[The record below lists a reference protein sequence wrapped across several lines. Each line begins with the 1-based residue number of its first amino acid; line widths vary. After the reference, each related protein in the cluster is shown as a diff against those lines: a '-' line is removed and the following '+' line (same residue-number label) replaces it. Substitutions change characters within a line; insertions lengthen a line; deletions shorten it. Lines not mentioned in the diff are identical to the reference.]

1 MSCGIATYI
10 KADLGVGAIDLISE
24 IISRKTK
31 VQYRLVRVIGD
42 TAFVVIGYILR
53 GTVGVG
59 TVVAAFLTGPT
70 VQLVRP
76 SIERILDIFL
86 KGKEEA
92 L

>member
-1 MSCGIATYI
+1 M
-10 KADLGVGAIDLISE
+10 
-24 IISRKTK
+24 
-31 VQYRLVRVIGD
+31 
-42 TAFVVIGYILR
+42 VIGYILG